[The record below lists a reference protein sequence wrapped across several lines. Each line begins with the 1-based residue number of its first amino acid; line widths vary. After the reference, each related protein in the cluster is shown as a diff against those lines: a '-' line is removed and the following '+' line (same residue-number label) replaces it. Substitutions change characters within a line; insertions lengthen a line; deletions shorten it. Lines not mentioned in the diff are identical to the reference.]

1 MRLISQTGDI
11 DIPYESSTIVRAG
24 ELIVA
29 YSVNY
34 YSSINYYSK
43 KKLLWECIP
52 QKKKPRKSWKCYT
65 MVSTM
70 R

>member
-43 KKLLWECIP
+43 KLLWECIP
-52 QKKKPRKSWKCYT
+52 QKKKPRKSWECCVAFI
-65 MVSTM
+65 MM

>member
-1 MRLISQTGDI
+1 MRLIGQTGDI

-43 KKLLWECIP
+43 KIVMGMYYTEEKA
-52 QKKKPRKSWKCYT
+52 KKVMGMLRR
-65 MVSTM
+65 V
-70 R
+70 